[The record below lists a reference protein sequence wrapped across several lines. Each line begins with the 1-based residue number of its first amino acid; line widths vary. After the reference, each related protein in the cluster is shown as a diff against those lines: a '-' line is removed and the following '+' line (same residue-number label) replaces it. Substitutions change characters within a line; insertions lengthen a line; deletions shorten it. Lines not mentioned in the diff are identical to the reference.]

1 MFLYMNLFNRLI
13 GHDKFQLAAFYDVG
27 VTDEQ
32 GVEDFAVQFNLF
44 DVFVGCTVVFYQD
57 LENTAFYM
65 NKRFVDHR
73 TTQCIDRNSR
83 SDLLEA

>member
-27 VTDEQ
+27 VADEQ

-44 DVFVGCTVVFYQD
+44 DVFVDCTVVFYQD
-57 LENTAFYM
+57 LENTAFYVH
-65 NKRFVDHR
+65 RSLIYHR
-73 TTQCIDRNSR
+73 TAQCVNRNTR
-83 SDLLEA
+83 TYLIET

>member
-27 VTDEQ
+27 VADEQ

-44 DVFVGCTVVFYQD
+44 DVFVGCTVVFY
-57 LENTAFYM
+57 
-65 NKRFVDHR
+65 
-73 TTQCIDRNSR
+73 
-83 SDLLEA
+83 

>member
-27 VTDEQ
+27 VADEQ

-65 NKRFVDHR
+65 NSALSIIGRLNV
-73 TTQCIDRNSR
+73 
-83 SDLLEA
+83 

>member
-27 VTDEQ
+27 VADEQ

-44 DVFVGCTVVFYQD
+44 DVFVQNILKSQIFY
-57 LENTAFYM
+57 T
-65 NKRFVDHR
+65 KHR
-73 TTQCIDRNSR
+73 
-83 SDLLEA
+83 